1 MASRLENLKK
11 RYELYLQ
18 CEEAILEGAQSYA
31 IGKRNITRAD
41 LNEISETIKY
51 LEREIATEE
60 AKNNKK
66 GKNAVIGIIP
76 RDL

>member
-1 MASRLENLKK
+1 MQDRLNRLKN
-11 RYELYLQ
+11 RYELYLK
-18 CEEAILEGAQSYA
+18 CEEEILAGAQSYS

-51 LEREIATEE
+51 LEKEIATEE
-60 AKNNKK
+60 AKLNKK

-76 RDL
+76 RDI